1 MTDIRVL
8 MVGGRRTGKS
18 SILAGMIHQMSNN
31 VELCRKYIQI
41 TPCSGR
47 DSTAVDLDEK
57 RQKLASFIENH
68 PIGVHYLVDFGADDH
83 FNTYNFKAKIPS
95 ENGGIYKGNINI
107 EFIDSP
113 GESYERDTTPE
124 KYEQL
129 VNYVKNSDIFV
140 IAIDTPYLM
149 GNKSDSG
156 KFMKVSGRDVFREIL
171 QEHIAFKR
179 DDDYKKVIFTLV
191 KCEKWRNNLEE
202 VSNKLKQDNYFGPLM
217 DFLHEDK
224 RWSYE
229 ILPVLTAGSIEF
241 TEFGKPLIVK
251 DSGEK
256 CSRLGNNSPYYRMRD
271 GNNRMLKESDVI
283 KDEDF
288 LLYLPYYSWFKNLN
302 NEYKPENCDQ
312 LALHIWRY
320 IIFKTEIECSH
331 SIFPNWLRGFPSM
344 SVMKD
349 LIKRMEREGLIVDS
363 GDGIKHIRKIEKV

>member
-1 MTDIRVL
+1 MADIRVL

-18 SILAGMIHQMSNN
+18 SILAGMIHQMAND
-31 VELCRKYIQI
+31 VELCKKYLQI
-41 TPCSGR
+41 TACRGN
-47 DSTAVDLDEK
+47 DSTAVDLDKK
-57 RQKLASFIENH
+57 RQNLVSFIEKN
-68 PIGVHYLVDFGADDH
+68 PTGVHYLVDFGADDC
-83 FNTYNFKAKIPS
+83 FNIYNFKAKIPKP
-95 ENGGIYKGNINI
+95 NGGTYSGNIKI

-113 GESYERDTTPE
+113 GESYERDTRPE
-124 KYEQL
+124 LYEQL
-129 VNYVKNSDIFV
+129 VSYVPNSDIFV

-149 GNKSDSG
+149 DDQTDGG
-156 KFMKVSGRDVFREIL
+156 KFMRVSGRDIFKELLL
-171 QEHIAFKR
+171 QYVEFTR

-202 VSNKLKQDNYFGPLM
+202 VSNRLKQDNYFGPLM
-217 DFLHEDK
+217 KFLDADK

-229 ILPVLTAGSIEF
+229 ILPVLTAGGIEF
-241 TEFGKPLIVK
+241 SEFGMPLKTKV
-251 DSGEK
+251 SEER
-256 CSRLGNNSPYYRMRD
+256 CSRLGSAPIYRMED
-271 GNNRMLKESDVI
+271 GSNRILKESDVI
-283 KDEDF
+283 VNEEFSLHLD
-288 LLYLPYYSWFKNLN
+288 YYSWFKNLTKD
-302 NEYKPENCDQ
+302 YKPENCDQ

>member
-1 MTDIRVL
+1 M
-8 MVGGRRTGKS
+8 
-18 SILAGMIHQMSNN
+18 
-31 VELCRKYIQI
+31 
-41 TPCSGR
+41 
-47 DSTAVDLDEK
+47 
-57 RQKLASFIENH
+57 
-68 PIGVHYLVDFGADDH
+68 DD
-83 FNTYNFKAKIPS
+83 
-95 ENGGIYKGNINI
+95 
-107 EFIDSP
+107 
-113 GESYERDTTPE
+113 
-124 KYEQL
+124 
-129 VNYVKNSDIFV
+129 
-140 IAIDTPYLM
+140 
-149 GNKSDSG
+149 KSDAG
-156 KFMKVSGRDVFREIL
+156 KFMKVSGRDVFKELL
-171 QEHIAFKR
+171 QQYVEFRR

-202 VSNKLKQDNYFGPLM
+202 VSNRLKQDNFFGPLM
-217 DFLHEDK
+217 DFLDEDK

-229 ILPVLTAGSIEF
+229 ILPVLTAGGIEF
-241 TEFGKPLIVK
+241 SEFGDPLIVK
-251 DSGEK
+251 GLKER
-256 CSRLGNNSPYYRMRD
+256 CSRLGNSPIYRMGD
-271 GNNRMLKESDVI
+271 GSNRMLKESDVI

>member
-1 MTDIRVL
+1 MADIRVL

-18 SILAGMIHQMSNN
+18 SILAGMIHQMAND
-31 VELCRKYIQI
+31 VELCKKYLQI
-41 TPCSGR
+41 TACRGN
-47 DSTAVDLDEK
+47 DSTAVDLDKK
-57 RQKLASFIENH
+57 RQNLVSFIEKN
-68 PIGVHYLVDFGADDH
+68 PTGVHYLVDFGADDC
-83 FNTYNFKAKIPS
+83 FNIYNFKAKIPKP
-95 ENGGIYKGNINI
+95 NGGTYSGNIKI

-113 GESYERDTTPE
+113 GESYERDTRPE
-124 KYEQL
+124 LYEQL
-129 VNYVKNSDIFV
+129 VSYVPNSDIFV

-149 GNKSDSG
+149 DDQTDGG
-156 KFMKVSGRDVFREIL
+156 KFMRVSGRDIFKELL
-171 QEHIAFKR
+171 QEYVKFKR

-202 VSNKLKQDNYFGPLM
+202 VSNRLKQDNYFGPLM
-217 DFLHEDK
+217 KFLDADK

-229 ILPVLTAGSIEF
+229 ILPVLTAGGIEF
-241 TEFGKPLIVK
+241 SEFGMPLKTKV
-251 DSGEK
+251 SEER
-256 CSRLGNNSPYYRMRD
+256 CSRLGNAPIYRMED
-271 GNNRMLKESDVI
+271 GSNRILKESDVI
-283 KDEDF
+283 VNEEFSLHLD
-288 LLYLPYYSWFKNLN
+288 YYSWFKNLN

>member
-1 MTDIRVL
+1 MADIRVL

-18 SILAGMIHQMSNN
+18 SILAGMIHQMAND
-31 VELCRKYIQI
+31 VELCRKYLQI
-41 TPCSGR
+41 TACRGN
-47 DSTAVDLDEK
+47 DSTAVDLDKK
-57 RQKLASFIENH
+57 RQNLVSFIEKN
-68 PIGVHYLVDFGADDH
+68 PTGVHYLVDFGADDC
-83 FNTYNFKAKIPS
+83 FNIYNFKAKIPRP
-95 ENGGIYKGNINI
+95 NGGAYPGNIKI

-113 GESYERDTTPE
+113 GESYERDTRPE
-124 KYEQL
+124 LYEQL
-129 VNYVKNSDIFV
+129 VSYVPNSDIFV

-149 GNKSDSG
+149 DDQTDGG
-156 KFMKVSGRDVFREIL
+156 KFMRVSGRDIFKELL
-171 QEHIAFKR
+171 QEYVKFKR

-202 VSNKLKQDNYFGPLM
+202 VSNRLKQDNYFGPLM
-217 DFLHEDK
+217 KFLDADK

-229 ILPVLTAGSIEF
+229 ILPVLTAGGIEF
-241 TEFGKPLIVK
+241 SEFGMPLKTKV
-251 DSGEK
+251 SEER
-256 CSRLGNNSPYYRMRD
+256 CSRLGNAPIYRMED
-271 GNNRMLKESDVI
+271 GSNRILKESDVI
-283 KDEDF
+283 VNEEFSLHLD
-288 LLYLPYYSWFKNLN
+288 YYSWFKNLTKD
-302 NEYKPENCDQ
+302 YKPENCDQ